1 MGIRRYHV
9 EKGAVASEEVK
20 DASIKKADRLCS
32 LSAEQ
37 TGTGAEQSI
46 AHGLGVTPSLV
57 MIIITGSPAT
67 YAALTVT
74 EGTHDATNVK
84 VTVTSGWKYKVYA
97 EA

>member
-1 MGIRRYHV
+1 
-9 EKGAVASEEVK
+9 VK
-20 DASIKKADRLCS
+20 ALPITTRKISDESILKRSRKVF

-46 AHGLGVTPSLV
+46 PHGLGVTPALV
-57 MIIITGSPAT
+57 LIIITGSPTT

-84 VTVTSGWKYKVYA
+84 VTVTTDWKYKVYA